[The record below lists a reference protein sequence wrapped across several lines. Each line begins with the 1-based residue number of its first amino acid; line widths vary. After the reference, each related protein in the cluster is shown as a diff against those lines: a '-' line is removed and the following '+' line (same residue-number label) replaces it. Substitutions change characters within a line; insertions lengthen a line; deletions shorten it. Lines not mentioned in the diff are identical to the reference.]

1 MDWGRRDDGTPG
13 PARGSVGAGRPR
25 TLSAALDSA
34 VQSGGSE
41 IALLEVA
48 GDGHNRS
55 LTFDELRRASIG
67 LSDRLCSLGV
77 GRGDVVGVWLPNC
90 LEWLVA
96 EFAVA
101 RLGAVVLPLNTRYG
115 AHDLADLMSIARPG
129 LLLLP
134 SSFNHID
141 FRGRLR
147 NALLTEGRGR
157 GAAPVVGI
165 IGSVRSDELDDWDA
179 GNRPVP
185 LGTALEMSKAER
197 GDANEQ
203 GRAEDIVNLFAT
215 SGSTGRAKL
224 AAHTQESIVGH
235 AQDVG
240 RAFDVRAA
248 DRVVCVL
255 PLCGVFGFSAGISAL
270 FSGRRSILYPK
281 FDASQVLQGME
292 QMSATHVYG
301 GDDLFTKLMDAY
313 DRGPVNMNSWRRGG
327 VADFIGKARR
337 VVEWAEESFGAR
349 LAGVYGSS
357 ECHALMATWPP
368 SLRGSERFISGGELV
383 CPEAEVRVVEAG
395 EEGEERGQ
403 SQRRARRRG
412 RR

>member
-1 MDWGRRDDGTPG
+1 M
-13 PARGSVGAGRPR
+13 
-25 TLSAALDSA
+25 
-34 VQSGGSE
+34 
-41 IALLEVA
+41 
-48 GDGHNRS
+48 
-55 LTFDELRRASIG
+55 
-67 LSDRLCSLGV
+67 
-77 GRGDVVGVWLPNC
+77 
-90 LEWLVA
+90 A
-96 EFAVA
+96 EFAAA

-115 AHDLADLMSIARPG
+115 AHDIADLMSIARPG

-141 FRGRLR
+141 FRGRLL

-185 LGTALEMSKAER
+185 LGTALEMSKAGR

-255 PLCGVFGFSAGISAL
+255 PLCGVFGFSAGIAAL
-270 FSGRRSILYPK
+270 FSGARCILYPK

-301 GDDLFTKLMDAY
+301 GDDLFTKLMDAC
-313 DRGPVNMNSWRRGG
+313 DRAS
-327 VADFIGKARR
+327 KH
-337 VVEWAEESFGAR
+337 EQ
-349 LAGVYGSS
+349 LA
-357 ECHALMATWPP
+357 T
-368 SLRGSERFISGGELV
+368 SG
-383 CPEAEVRVVEAG
+383 
-395 EEGEERGQ
+395 
-403 SQRRARRRG
+403 RG
-412 RR
+412 RLYR